1 MKRYHRVAWRWFTE
15 LSTLKKT
22 ALMCVLSLI
31 VFYFRRPELITN
43 PQFWAEDIAVF
54 YRDAYNQGLASLFHS
69 WAGVLQLFPRLVAL
83 IVVRFPI
90 DHAPLLFNLASM
102 LVMALPVFILWSDRT
117 LFGKEGEFRKLVLTV
132 LFVLMPNI
140 GEIFGILTNTIW
152 FLAVAS
158 VLVLTRTD
166 KVSARRWLPF
176 DVVVLL
182 VAGLSGPFSG
192 VLAVAA
198 VFLVLHRKIRSRALY
213 VKVGVVVVC
222 ALVQIAVF
230 SNGSSQASSV
240 LQQRASWGHHLA
252 MPVEITGMRFIALPI
267 LGTHIIT
274 PDIAQSAQVYALGII
289 TAILMLV
296 AFVRSRAE
304 IRTIILFG
312 SLLYVISYFR
322 ALAGPVLE
330 FWRSLLFNPF
340 GARYFFVPFFA
351 WLVALICL
359 SNDRKTL
366 SSKIATALLAAFVVF
381 FPYSFNIHPL
391 KDLHF
396 QAQAQ
401 AFQKLDKG
409 STYCFKVNPG
419 DAWTSCI
426 KKK

>member
-1 MKRYHRVAWRWFTE
+1 MKKYHRVVWGRFTK
-15 LSTLKKT
+15 LSTPKKT
-22 ALMCVLSLI
+22 ALMCLLSLV

-54 YRDAYNQGLASLFHS
+54 YRDAYNQGFASLFHA
-69 WAGVLQLFPRLVAL
+69 WAGVLQLFPRLIAL

-102 LVMALPVFILWSDRT
+102 LVMALPVFVLWSDRT
-117 LFGKEGEFRKLVLTV
+117 LFGKEGEFRKLVLSV

-158 VLVLTRTD
+158 ILVLIRTD
-166 KVSARRWLPF
+166 KASARRWLPF
-176 DVVVLL
+176 DALVLL

-198 VFLVLHRKIRSRALY
+198 VFLVLHRKARSRALY
-213 VKVGVVVVC
+213 IKVGIIVAC
-222 ALVQIAVF
+222 ALIQIIVF
-230 SNGSSQASSV
+230 STGPSQVSSV
-240 LQQRASWGHHLA
+240 MQQRASWGHHLA
-252 MPVEITGMRFIALPI
+252 MPVEITGMRFIALPV
-267 LGTHIIT
+267 LGTHIVT
-274 PDIAQSAQVYALGII
+274 PDIAQSAQMYALGII
-289 TAILMLV
+289 TAILMIV
-296 AFVRSRAE
+296 AFVKSRTE

-312 SLLYVISYFR
+312 SLLYGISYFR

-330 FWRSLLFNPF
+330 FWRSLLFNSF
-340 GARYFFVPFFA
+340 GGRYFFVPFFA

-359 SNDRKTL
+359 SNDRKAF
-366 SSKIATALLAAFVVF
+366 SSRIATALLAAFVVF
-381 FPYSFNIHPL
+381 FPYSFKVSAL

-396 QAQAQ
+396 QNQAQ
-401 AFQKLDKG
+401 AFQMLHRGD
-409 STYCFKVNPG
+409 TYCFRVNPS
-419 DAWTSCI
+419 DAWTTCI